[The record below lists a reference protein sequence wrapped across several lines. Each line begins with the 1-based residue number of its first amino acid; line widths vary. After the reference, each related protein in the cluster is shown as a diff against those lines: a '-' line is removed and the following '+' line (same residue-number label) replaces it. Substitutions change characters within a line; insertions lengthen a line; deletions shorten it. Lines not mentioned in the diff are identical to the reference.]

1 MSGSLAGHQPFPVH
15 EADVRGMLDRGE
27 ALYLR
32 VGSPLYQEAIGRRR
46 MTPNRITQQHGFLK
60 TLLKTMCTDLDLR
73 ELVT

>member
-1 MSGSLAGHQPFPVH
+1 
-15 EADVRGMLDRGE
+15 MLDRGE